1 MMDKDLIQYMRGVP
15 RRGREVIEY
24 LKSQGGENVASL
36 MGDDDALFYFITPSG
51 EIHAALTN
59 SALGEV
65 VIAYGNEEFL
75 TEDDSEEPQKEGW
88 WTTFKPF
95 GKILVRD
102 GLNEKWMPEF
112 FCGVDEEGVFYPSI
126 SFIGVG
132 CQYRYAVPYTKETEH
147 LVWTENPAPERYVL
161 RR

>member
-1 MMDKDLIQYMRGVP
+1 MDKDLIQYMRGVP
-15 RRGREVIEY
+15 RRGSEVIEY
-24 LKSQGGENVASL
+24 LESQGGENVASL
-36 MGDDDALFYFITPSG
+36 TGSDDTLLYFISPSG
-51 EIHAALTN
+51 EIYAAPAD
-59 SALGEV
+59 SILGEV

-75 TEDDSEEPQKEGW
+75 IDDDSEKPRKEGW

-147 LVWTENPAPERYVL
+147 LYDTKNPAPEHYAP
-161 RR
+161 